1 MNPSNTQVTP
11 EIKKVIDSNGD
22 GHTVIPTPHTHAQSE
37 VSGLS
42 AALAGKQNTLT
53 FDSTPTTGST
63 NPVTS
68 GGVKTALNGKADVGH
83 VHDKIQDE
91 DVRAK
96 VECGTVGNTDAGKI
110 KLSVED
116 SEGEAQTA
124 EITASNIDNLKRA
137 LSDPDSTPTSN
148 STNLVTS
155 GGVNTALNGKMDNK
169 TIDASPTSNADHL
182 VSSKGVKNALEKK
195 ISFNGTYNLFCQNS
209 KLYFDTFPLTFQDA
223 AELDDWIHVKGFPNI
238 VKLDIIVEE
247 HDNYHFL
254 TTASLFIAVETAQP
268 NARFR
273 VNLLIGNTVYVA
285 TGTATNYQMDDY
297 TWDNNYFTKFGT
309 LDDL

>member
-155 GGVNTALNGKMDNK
+155 SGIKTALDKKLDVKSQGVTIIRKTAQHITPRNMDSDMATLHERHYILQN
-169 TIDASPTSNADHL
+169 TGITEPNVSDYFSSSDMTLHYSIDAQIKVQISGWVAICVRRVQSVL
-182 VSSKGVKNALEKK
+182 V
-195 ISFNGTYNLFCQNS
+195 
-209 KLYFDTFPLTFQDA
+209 
-223 AELDDWIHVKGFPNI
+223 
-238 VKLDIIVEE
+238 
-247 HDNYHFL
+247 
-254 TTASLFIAVETAQP
+254 
-268 NARFR
+268 
-273 VNLLIGNTVYVA
+273 
-285 TGTATNYQMDDY
+285 
-297 TWDNNYFTKFGT
+297 DNNLYITYEGT
-309 LDDL
+309 GRLS